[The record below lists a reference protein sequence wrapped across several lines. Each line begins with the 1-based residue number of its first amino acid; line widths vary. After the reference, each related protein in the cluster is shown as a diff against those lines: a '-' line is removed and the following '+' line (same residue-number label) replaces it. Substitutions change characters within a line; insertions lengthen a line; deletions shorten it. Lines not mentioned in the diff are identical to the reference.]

1 MDELEGFQV
10 LVKAL
15 RHHGVEYMF
24 GIVGIPVV
32 EVGMAAQSEGI
43 HYIGMRNE
51 QAAGYAAQAIGY
63 LTQKPGVCLTVSGP
77 GLLHALGGMANA
89 KENSWPMIVV
99 GGACDTD
106 QEALGAFQ
114 EWPQTESCRLYT
126 KYAARPTSLQ
136 QIPTIVEKAFRLAT
150 YGRPGVTYIDM
161 PGDLLRAKILES
173 ELNLGPK
180 VPRPPL
186 TIPFQEDLQ
195 RAVALIK
202 SAQRPLVI
210 LGKGAAYSRG
220 EKELGKLIQGTNLPF
235 LPTPMGKGV
244 VSDHHPNSIAPARS
258 LALLQADV
266 ILLVGAKLNWMLH
279 FGREPRFD
287 PNVQFI
293 QIDICPEE
301 FHNSRQAELALFG
314 DIKAT
319 SGELLK
325 HFGSWKF
332 SDSSAWW
339 SKLRDKCQL
348 NKAATLELA
357 QDQSIP
363 LNYYAVFQEIQSLL
377 PQNATIVSE
386 GANTMDIGRTFLQNH
401 LPRHRLDAGTF
412 GTMGVG
418 LGFAIAAGLYCRDY
432 EPSSRVICVEG
443 DSAFGFSGMEMETII
458 RYQLPIVMIVVNNNG
473 IYGGL
478 NEDLFRDI
486 TEGESASL
494 SIPPTS
500 LLPTVKYEG
509 IMSMFG
515 KHLNGHLCRT
525 VPEIHQALATA
536 LKDRNEPHFL
546 NILINPMAS
555 RKAQSFDWLTRSKM

>member
-1 MDELEGFQV
+1 M
-10 LVKAL
+10 
-15 RHHGVEYMF
+15 
-24 GIVGIPVV
+24 
-32 EVGMAAQSEGI
+32 
-43 HYIGMRNE
+43 
-51 QAAGYAAQAIGY
+51 
-63 LTQKPGVCLTVSGP
+63 
-77 GLLHALGGMANA
+77 
-89 KENSWPMIVV
+89 
-99 GGACDTD
+99 
-106 QEALGAFQ
+106 
-114 EWPQTESCRLYT
+114 
-126 KYAARPTSLQ
+126 Q